1 MGDGWMDR
9 YALQALLLSKVSKW
23 FQSGFNHLFGGPVNP
38 LILDITFFY
47 KGRGKERLRKR
58 KGRGTEKERKRKGR
72 GKGKER
78 KRTNPRKGKKERKR
92 NPANSGFSV
101 KACAAN

>member
-38 LILDITFFY
+38 WIWDITFF
-47 KGRGKERLRKR
+47 LQRKR
-58 KGRGTEKERKRKGR
+58 KRKTKEKERKRN
-72 GKGKER
+72 GKGKEEE
-78 KRTNPRKGKKERKR
+78 RKGKGKGKEKDKSEERKKR
-92 NPANSGFSV
+92 KEKEPSKFRF
-101 KACAAN
+101 